1 MGLAGFM
8 KKFYENEKNLSLII
22 PFKNREEHLEGL
34 WKNLTKS
41 LENINT
47 EIIIVEQSNK
57 TCNPALLKNIG
68 AKNSRNADYFCFHD
82 VDMVPYL
89 ETADY
94 SYFNGFVHLATMA
107 SQYKYKMPYKEYFGG
122 VLIAD
127 KEEFLRINGFSN
139 NFWGWGA
146 EDDDIRDRCLFHL
159 VNVSSRQCK
168 YECFDHGRN
177 MTEAV
182 ANADILQ
189 KVRTNKELF
198 MQSLKNGISDLDS
211 KYKILYEKENRIS
224 EKLNLRLLNV
234 EV

>member
-1 MGLAGFM
+1 VKDVGFM

-34 WKNLTKS
+34 WKNLTKC

-57 TCNPALLKNIG
+57 PCNPALLKNIG
-68 AKNSRNADYFCFHD
+68 AKNSKNADYFCFHD

-94 SYFNGFVHLATMA
+94 SYFNGVVHLATMA
-107 SQYKYKMPYKEYFGG
+107 SQYKYKMPYTEYFGG

-127 KEEFLRINGFSN
+127 KEEFLRTNGFSN
-139 NFWGWGA
+139 EFWGWGA
-146 EDDDIRDRCLFHL
+146 EDDNFRDRCLFNL
-159 VNVSSRQCK
+159 VNISSRECK

-177 MTEAV
+177 MVEAV
-182 ANADILQ
+182 KNADILA
-189 KVRTNKELF
+189 RERRDKELF
-198 MQSLKNGISDLDS
+198 IKSLKSGISDLDS